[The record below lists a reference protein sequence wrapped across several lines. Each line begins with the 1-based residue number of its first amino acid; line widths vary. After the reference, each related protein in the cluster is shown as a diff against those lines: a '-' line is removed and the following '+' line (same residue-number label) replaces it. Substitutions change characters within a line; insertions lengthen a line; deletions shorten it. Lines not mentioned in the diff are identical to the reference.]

1 MKVLK
6 IIGLIFILL
15 VIVAASGMF
24 YISRGL
30 EEGVNVVINP
40 VNLSEIEDGVYNGRN
55 DFGRWTNELN
65 VTVANN
71 KITNIE
77 IVKDVK
83 IVSPELSTKL
93 FQDVIE
99 KQSITVDAVSGGTVT
114 SKAYLKSIE
123 NALNN

>member
-1 MKVLK
+1 MKLLK

-24 YISRGL
+24 YLSQGL

-40 VNLSEIEDGVYNGRN
+40 VNLSEIKDGVYYGSN
-55 DFGRWTNELN
+55 DFGRWSNELN

-93 FQDVIE
+93 FKDVIE

-114 SKAYLKSIE
+114 CKSYLKSIE

>member
-15 VIVAASGMF
+15 VIVAASGIF
-24 YISRGL
+24 YLSRGL

-40 VNLSEIEDGVYNGRN
+40 VNLSEIKDGIYNGRN

-65 VTVANN
+65 VTVENN

-83 IVSPELSTKL
+83 IVNPELSTRL
-93 FQDVIE
+93 FQNVIE
-99 KQSITVDAVSGGTVT
+99 EQNIDVDAVSGGTVT
-114 SKAYLKSIE
+114 CKSYLKSIE

>member
-6 IIGLIFILL
+6 IIGLILLLL
-15 VIVAASGMF
+15 VIVSASGVF
-24 YISRGL
+24 YLSRGL

-40 VNLSEIEDGVYNGRN
+40 VNLSEIKDGVYNGRN

-83 IVSPELSTKL
+83 IASPELSTKL
-93 FQDVIE
+93 FQNVIE
-99 KQSITVDAVSGGTVT
+99 EQNIDVDVVSGGTVT

>member
-6 IIGLIFILL
+6 FIGLILLLL
-15 VIVAASGMF
+15 VIVAASGVF
-24 YISRGL
+24 YLSRGL

-40 VNLSEIEDGVYNGRN
+40 VNLSEIKDGVYNGRN

-71 KITNIE
+71 RITNIE

-83 IVSPELSTKL
+83 IVSPELSAIL
-93 FQDVIE
+93 FQNVVEEQNIDVD
-99 KQSITVDAVSGGTVT
+99 VVSGGTVT

>member
-6 IIGLIFILL
+6 VIGLIFILL

-65 VTVANN
+65 VTVANS

>member
-6 IIGLIFILL
+6 IIGLIFVVLA
-15 VIVAASGMF
+15 IVAVSGMF
-24 YISRGL
+24 YMSRGL

-40 VNLSEIEDGVYNGRN
+40 VNLSEVEDGVYNGRN

-83 IVSPELSTKL
+83 FAIPELSAKL

-99 KQSITVDAVSGGTVT
+99 QQNITVDVVSGGTVT
-114 SKAYLKSIE
+114 SKSYLKSIE

>member
-6 IIGLIFILL
+6 FIGLILLLL
-15 VIVAASGMF
+15 VIVAASGVF
-24 YISRGL
+24 YLSRGL

-40 VNLSEIEDGVYNGRN
+40 VNLSEIKDGVYNGRN

-71 KITNIE
+71 RITNIE

-83 IVSPELSTKL
+83 IVSPELSTIL
-93 FQDVIE
+93 FQNVIE
-99 KQSITVDAVSGGTVT
+99 EQNIDVDVVSGGTVT

>member
-6 IIGLIFILL
+6 IIGLILLLL
-15 VIVAASGMF
+15 VIVSASGVF
-24 YISRGL
+24 YLSRGL

-40 VNLSEIEDGVYNGRN
+40 VNLSEIKDGVYNGRN

-93 FQDVIE
+93 FQNVIE
-99 KQSITVDAVSGGTVT
+99 EQNIDVDVLSGGTVT

>member
-6 IIGLIFILL
+6 FIGLILLLL
-15 VIVAASGMF
+15 VIVAASGVF
-24 YISRGL
+24 YLSRGL

-40 VNLSEIEDGVYNGRN
+40 VNLSEIKDGVYNGRN

-71 KITNIE
+71 RITNIE

-83 IVSPELSTKL
+83 IVSPELSTIL
-93 FQDVIE
+93 FQNVIE
-99 KQSITVDAVSGGTVT
+99 EQNNDVDVVSGGTVT

>member
-6 IIGLIFILL
+6 FIGLILLLL
-15 VIVAASGMF
+15 VIVAASGVF
-24 YISRGL
+24 YLSRGL

-40 VNLSEIEDGVYNGRN
+40 VNLSEIKDGVYNGRN

-71 KITNIE
+71 RITNIE

-93 FQDVIE
+93 FQNVIE
-99 KQSITVDAVSGGTVT
+99 EQNIDVDVVSGGTVT

>member
-6 IIGLIFILL
+6 IIGLILLLL
-15 VIVAASGMF
+15 VIVAASGVF
-24 YISRGL
+24 YLSRGL

-40 VNLSEIEDGVYNGRN
+40 VNLSEIKDGVYNGRN

-77 IVKDVK
+77 IVKDVM
-83 IVSPELSTKL
+83 IVSPELSTEL
-93 FQDVIE
+93 FQNVIE
-99 KQSITVDAVSGGTVT
+99 EQNIDVDVVSGGTVT

>member
-6 IIGLIFILL
+6 IIGLILLLL
-15 VIVAASGMF
+15 VIVSASGVF
-24 YISRGL
+24 YLSRGL

-40 VNLSEIEDGVYNGRN
+40 VNLSEIKDGVYNGRN
-55 DFGRWTNELN
+55 DFGMWTNELN

-93 FQDVIE
+93 FQNVIE
-99 KQSITVDAVSGGTVT
+99 EQNIDVDVVSGGTVT

>member
-6 IIGLIFILL
+6 ILGLIFLL
-15 VIVAASGMF
+15 IVIIGAAGVF
-24 YISRGL
+24 YVSRGL
-30 EEGVNVVINP
+30 EEGLNVEINP

-65 VTVANN
+65 VKVENH

-77 IVKDVK
+77 IEKDVK
-83 IVSPELSTKL
+83 IANSELSSKI
-93 FQDVIE
+93 FQEVIE
-99 KQSITVDAVSGGTVT
+99 AQNTTVDAVSGGTVT

-123 NALNN
+123 NALNK

>member
-6 IIGLIFILL
+6 IIGLILLLL
-15 VIVAASGMF
+15 VIVSDSGVF
-24 YISRGL
+24 YLSRGL

-40 VNLSEIEDGVYNGRN
+40 VNLSEIKDGVYNGRN

-93 FQDVIE
+93 FQNVIE
-99 KQSITVDAVSGGTVT
+99 EQNIDVDVVSGGTVT

>member
-6 IIGLIFILL
+6 IIGLILLLL
-15 VIVAASGMF
+15 VIVSASGVF
-24 YISRGL
+24 YLSRGL

-40 VNLSEIEDGVYNGRN
+40 VNLSEIKDGVYNGRN

-93 FQDVIE
+93 FQNVIE
-99 KQSITVDAVSGGTVT
+99 EQNIDVDVVSGGTVT
-114 SKAYLKSIE
+114 SKA
-123 NALNN
+123 